1 MQVEQLESTLLW
13 GFQRPLDFFL
23 IKDGCEPSRSL
34 EIVIRTMEQPFT
46 SEVVTYRFEIE
57 RVEHTRVF
65 FYLPD
70 IRIDTILAY
79 LMRDER
85 HRNVF
90 GSGTVVTIKIG
101 HMLIKHALSSHPSFV
116 GPLCDEDVILWLL
129 PDTVPFLKSESRREI
144 EMPRIARLHVVSQLV
159 EEVEIGLQFIAATDD
174 AERGVVA
181 VMTDDMVKLDVEES
195 GGGSVFIDSQ
205 RPVGQFHLTIE
216 AHLVGNTES
225 GFGRAPRV
233 ETQVVEP
240 ILTGCRKHF
249 HPSPF
254 IHWRCACQW
263 EDTALQGS
271 SEESRV
277 PVD

>member
-1 MQVEQLESTLLW
+1 
-13 GFQRPLDFFL
+13 
-23 IKDGCEPSRSL
+23 
-34 EIVIRTMEQPFT
+34 MEQPFAPQ
-46 SEVVTYRFEIE
+46 VVTYRLEIE

-65 FYLPD
+65 LYLLD
-70 IRIDTILAY
+70 IGIDTILPY

-85 HRNVF
+85 HSDVL
-90 GSGTVVTIKIG
+90 GSVTIVAFEIG
-101 HMLIKHALSSHPSFV
+101 HMLIEDALSAHPAVV
-116 GPLCDEDVILWLL
+116 GPLGDEDVILRLL
-129 PDTVPFLKSESRREI
+129 MPAVSFLESESRCEI

-159 EEVEIGLQFIAATDD
+159 EEVEIGLQFIATTDD
-174 AERGVVA
+174 AERGVIT
-181 VMTDDMVKLDVEES
+181 VMTNDMVKLVVEES